1 MCKNKGPSHSL
12 CAVPKPS
19 EMLNTANVRRAA
31 IQAEAS
37 VGRSWSCTFLPG
49 ALDPK
54 TQAALQAW
62 SPGALGPVYVCGS
75 SFPGPYFYQV
85 EWIVTKVGP
94 EPAHPV
100 TES

>member
-1 MCKNKGPSHSL
+1 MHMCKNKGPSHSL

-54 TQAALQAW
+54 TQAALQA
-62 SPGALGPVYVCGS
+62 GALEPWDQFMCVVPVS
-75 SFPGPYFYQV
+75 QV
-85 EWIVTKVGP
+85 PTFTK
-94 EPAHPV
+94 
-100 TES
+100 